1 MTKRLRIDLR
11 LRNFEDNPIQTVSC
25 AKTNL
30 SEISTWEWFDALN
43 LLRRLELF
51 TGRRAANEANSIR
64 RASKLSNPGVGSVS
78 FPLAKNILP

>member
-1 MTKRLRIDLR
+1 MTKRFRIDLR
-11 LRNFEDNPIQTVSC
+11 LRKFEDNPIQTVSC

-51 TGRRAANEANSIR
+51 TGRRAANHYKKNWLLR
-64 RASKLSNPGVGSVS
+64 RARNA
-78 FPLAKNILP
+78 AKEQKSAAKGTFDL